1 MLKRKKILIAA
12 LAASVL
18 GSLATGAVAEE
29 VTLKAVSAFSTS
41 NLLTSGFVD
50 YIDAVNEA
58 GKGVIQINLLG
69 GPEVSGPREQPV
81 GLRQGQFDM
90 IYGPPGYYL
99 GLFPEADLY
108 YGTNTPMERRVNGHM
123 KMLDGA
129 FREKMNAT
137 VLGQMLGDIG
147 VSLWLTQ
154 PPKRTESG
162 GIDLT
167 GLSVR
172 SSPVYRDFI
181 TALGGTP
188 VVMSGIG
195 ETYTALERGTVD
207 ATGMPLATIRDIKIQ
222 NLTKYNIQPDF
233 LKTTMLVIA
242 NKEKFDSLSE
252 EARQILSETAERI
265 EEKTFH
271 ESEAL
276 NKAEA
281 AALAAEGVVTIQ
293 LEGQAAKDYLG
304 LYLKGP
310 WTRAASNDSVIVDV
324 KRARE
329 LAMDE

>member
-1 MLKRKKILIAA
+1 
-12 LAASVL
+12 
-18 GSLATGAVAEE
+18 
-29 VTLKAVSAFSTS
+29 
-41 NLLTSGFVD
+41 
-50 YIDAVNEA
+50 
-58 GKGVIQINLLG
+58 
-69 GPEVSGPREQPV
+69 
-81 GLRQGQFDM
+81 
-90 IYGPPGYYL
+90 
-99 GLFPEADLY
+99 
-108 YGTNTPMERRVNGHM
+108 
-123 KMLDGA
+123 
-129 FREKMNAT
+129 
-137 VLGQMLGDIG
+137 
-147 VSLWLTQ
+147 
-154 PPKRTESG
+154 
-162 GIDLT
+162 
-167 GLSVR
+167 
-172 SSPVYRDFI
+172 
-181 TALGGTP
+181 
-188 VVMSGIG
+188 
-195 ETYTALERGTVD
+195 
-207 ATGMPLATIRDIKIQ
+207 MPLATIRDIKIQ